1 MSVKDQIGKLKE
13 NWLMVVLGLVVLM
26 FISGGNGIIGQSF
39 DGIGGFADRS
49 YNSKGGIHESEMMI
63 ASDSSYYGNNNGDFA
78 PEVEERK
85 ITRSSNLNTEIERGE
100 FRDAEEKLKNIVTSS
115 GAYMLSESVNRN
127 GEGWKGYYNGYYNIK
142 VDTSKYD
149 SVLSQLK
156 EIGEVQSFSQ
166 DADDVT
172 ARYDNLEIEIAS
184 EKSRLARYLEMYDE
198 AEEVE
203 YKIDLSDRISNQ
215 ERKIKY
221 LEDSLKNVDNR
232 IEYSSI
238 GFSMNEERSDWLNIS
253 LVKISDLVRT
263 FVDNLNALLG
273 FIFGIIPWA
282 VVAWLGW
289 FFWKRFK
296 K

>member
-100 FRDAEEKLKNIVTSS
+100 FSDAEEKLKNIVTSS